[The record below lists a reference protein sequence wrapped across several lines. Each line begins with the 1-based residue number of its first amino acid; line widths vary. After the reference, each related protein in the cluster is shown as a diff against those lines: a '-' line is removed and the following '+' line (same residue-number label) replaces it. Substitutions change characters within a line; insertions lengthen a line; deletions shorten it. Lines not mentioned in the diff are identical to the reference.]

1 MPTMSLPETYK
12 RAVFKELGHPL
23 TVEDAP
29 LKLPG
34 TKELLIK
41 VEACGVCYSDMYSQ
55 YNGLGG
61 GFPIVP
67 GHEIIGKVAAVGSD
81 VRDWNVGDRIGA
93 GWHGG
98 HDGTCKACKK
108 GWFQMCDNTAVNGA
122 TKEGGYAE
130 YCIIRAES
138 AVHIPANVDAA
149 TYAPIL
155 CAGLT
160 VFNSIRNMN
169 IRAGETVAVQGL
181 GGLGH
186 LAIQYAKHMGYRV
199 IAISRGTDKEGA
211 ARELGADDFI
221 DSSTGDAGEQLAAL
235 GGAALAITTASTGE
249 TITPLLK
256 GLGILGKLLVLSFPS
271 EFTLNP
277 ADLLKYGL
285 SVQFWPSGH
294 PSDAEEA
301 IRFAENNN
309 IKSVIEKFPL
319 SQAQQAFDSI
329 LSGKVRFRA
338 VITMD

>member
-1 MPTMSLPETYK
+1 MSLPQTYK
-12 RAVFKELGHPL
+12 HAVFRGPGHTL

-34 TKELLIK
+34 PHELLIK

-81 VRDWNVGDRIGA
+81 VRGWSVGDRIGA

-98 HDGTCKACKK
+98 HDGTCKACRK
-108 GWFQMCDNTAVNGA
+108 GYFQMCDSPAVNGA

-130 YCIIRAES
+130 YCLIRSES

-160 VFNSIRNMN
+160 VFNAIRNAN
-169 IRAGETVAVQGL
+169 IRPGETVAVQGL

-186 LAIQYAKHMGYRV
+186 LAIQYAKRMGYRV
-199 IAISRGTDKEGA
+199 VAISRGSEKEAA
-211 ARELGADDFI
+211 ARELGADEYI
-221 DSSTGDAGEQLAAL
+221 DSNEGDAGEKLAAL
-235 GGAALAITTASTGE
+235 GSAALVITTASTGE
-249 TITPLLK
+249 AITPLFK
-256 GLGILGKLLVLSFPS
+256 GLGVLGKLLVLSFPS
-271 EFTLNP
+271 NFTLHP
-277 ADLLKYGL
+277 TDLLKHGL

-294 PSDAEEA
+294 PGDAEEA
-301 IRFAENNN
+301 VLFAESTN
-309 IKSVIEKFPL
+309 IASVIEKFPL
-319 SQAQQAFDSI
+319 DQAQQAFESM
-329 LSGKVRFRA
+329 LSGNVRFRA
-338 VITMD
+338 VITME

>member
-1 MPTMSLPETYK
+1 MSLPQTYK
-12 RAVFKELGHPL
+12 RAVFKELGQLL

-34 TKELLIK
+34 TRELLIK

-81 VRDWNVGDRIGA
+81 VGDWNVGDRIGA

-108 GWFQMCDNTAVNGA
+108 GWFQMCDNTVVNGA

-138 AVHIPANVDAA
+138 AVHIPAHVDAA

-160 VFNSIRNMN
+160 VFNSIRNMS
-169 IRAGETVAVQGL
+169 IKAGETVAVQGL

-199 IAISRGTDKEGA
+199 IAISRGADKEGA
-211 ARELGADDFI
+211 ARELGADDYI
-221 DSSTGDAGEQLAAL
+221 DSSQGDAGEQLAAL
-235 GGAALAITTASTGE
+235 GGAALAITTASTAE
-249 TITPLLK
+249 AITPLLK
-256 GLGILGKLLVLSFPS
+256 GLGILGKLLVLSFPRKL
-271 EFTLNP
+271 TLDP
-277 ADLLKYGL
+277 TDLLKYGL

>member
-1 MPTMSLPETYK
+1 MPTMSLPQTYK
-12 RAVFKELGHPL
+12 RAVFKELGQPL

-34 TKELLIK
+34 TRELLIK

-81 VRDWNVGDRIGA
+81 VGDWNVGDRIGA

-108 GWFQMCDNTAVNGA
+108 GWFQMCDNTVVNGA

-138 AVHIPANVDAA
+138 AVHIPAHVDAA

-160 VFNSIRNMN
+160 VFNSIRNMS
-169 IRAGETVAVQGL
+169 IKAGETVAVQGL

-199 IAISRGTDKEGA
+199 IAISRGADKEGA
-211 ARELGADDFI
+211 ARELGADDYI
-221 DSSTGDAGEQLAAL
+221 DSSQGDAGEQLAAL
-235 GGAALAITTASTGE
+235 GGAALAITTASTAE
-249 TITPLLK
+249 AITPLLK
-256 GLGILGKLLVLSFPS
+256 GLGILGKLLVLSFPRKL
-271 EFTLNP
+271 TLDP
-277 ADLLKYGL
+277 TDLLKYGL

-319 SQAQQAFDSI
+319 SQAQQAFNSI

>member
-1 MPTMSLPETYK
+1 MSLSQTYK
-12 RAVFKELGHPL
+12 RAVFKDLGHPL

-29 LKLPG
+29 LKLPAPN
-34 TKELLIK
+34 ELLIK
-41 VEACGVCYSDMYSQ
+41 VEACGVCRSDMYSQ

-81 VRDWNVGDRIGA
+81 VHDWNVGERIGA
-93 GWHGG
+93 SWHGG
-98 HDGTCKACKK
+98 HDGTCRACRK
-108 GWFQMCDNTAVNGA
+108 GWFQMCDSTAVNGA

-130 YCIIRAES
+130 YCLIRSES
-138 AVHIPANVDAA
+138 AVRIPANVDAA

-169 IRAGETVAVQGL
+169 IMAGETVAVQGL

-186 LAIQYAKHMGYRV
+186 LAIQYAKRMGYRV
-199 IAISRGTDKEGA
+199 VAISRGPEKEAA
-211 ARELGADDFI
+211 ARELGADEYI
-221 DSSTGDAGEQLAAL
+221 DSDAGDAGAQLAAL
-235 GGAALAITTASTGE
+235 GSAALAITTASTGDA
-249 TITPLLK
+249 ITPLLK

-271 EFTLNP
+271 DLTLNP
-277 ADLLKYGL
+277 MELLKYGL

-294 PSDAEEA
+294 PGDAEEA
-301 IRFAENNN
+301 VRFAERTD
-309 IKSVIEKFPL
+309 IASVVEKFPL
-319 SQAQQAFDSI
+319 EQAQDAFDAM

-338 VITMD
+338 VITME

>member
-1 MPTMSLPETYK
+1 MSLPQTYK

-34 TKELLIK
+34 PNELLIK

-67 GHEIIGKVAAVGSD
+67 GHEIIGKVAAVGSE
-81 VRDWNVGDRIGA
+81 VRDWYVGQRIGA

-98 HDGTCKACKK
+98 HDGTCKACKQ
-108 GWFQMCDNTAVNGA
+108 GYFQMCDSTAVNGA

-130 YCIIRAES
+130 YTLIRSES

-149 TYAPIL
+149 SYAPIL

-160 VFNSIRNMN
+160 VFNSIRNVN

-186 LAIQYAKHMGYRV
+186 LAIQYAKRMGYRV
-199 IAISRGTDKEGA
+199 VAISRGPEKEAA
-211 ARELGADDFI
+211 ARELGADEYI
-221 DSSTGDAGEQLAAL
+221 DSNEGDSGEQLAAL
-235 GGAALAITTASTGE
+235 GGAALAVTTASTGE
-249 TITPLLK
+249 AITPLLK

-271 EFTLNP
+271 NLTLEP
-277 ADLLKYGL
+277 TDLLKYGL
-285 SVQFWPSGH
+285 SVHFWPSGH
-294 PSDAEEA
+294 PGDAEDA
-301 IRFAENNN
+301 VRFAENTN
-309 IKSVIEKFPL
+309 IASVVERFPL
-319 SQAQQAFDSI
+319 EQAQQAFESM

>member
-1 MPTMSLPETYK
+1 MSLPQTYK

-34 TKELLIK
+34 PNELLIK

-67 GHEIIGKVAAVGSD
+67 GHEIIGKVAVVGSE
-81 VRDWNVGDRIGA
+81 VRDWNVGQRIGA

-98 HDGTCKACKK
+98 HDGTCKACKQ
-108 GWFQMCDNTAVNGA
+108 GYFQMCDSTAVNGA

-130 YCIIRAES
+130 YTLIRSES

-149 TYAPIL
+149 SYAPIL

-160 VFNSIRNMN
+160 VFNSIRNVN

-186 LAIQYAKHMGYRV
+186 LAIQYAKRMGYRV
-199 IAISRGTDKEGA
+199 VAISRGPEKEAA
-211 ARELGADDFI
+211 ARELGADEYI
-221 DSSTGDAGEQLAAL
+221 DSNEGDSGEQLAAL
-235 GGAALAITTASTGE
+235 GGAALAVTTASTGE
-249 TITPLLK
+249 AITPLLK

-271 EFTLNP
+271 NLTLEP
-277 ADLLKYGL
+277 TDLLKYGL
-285 SVQFWPSGH
+285 SVHFWPSGH
-294 PSDAEEA
+294 PSDAEDA
-301 IRFAENNN
+301 VRFAENTN
-309 IKSVIEKFPL
+309 IASVVEKFPL
-319 SQAQQAFDSI
+319 EQAQQAFESM

>member
-1 MPTMSLPETYK
+1 MPTMSLPQTYK
-12 RAVFKELGHPL
+12 RAVFKELGQPL
-23 TVEDAP
+23 AVEDAP

-34 TKELLIK
+34 SKELLIK

-81 VRDWNVGDRIGA
+81 VGDWNVGDRIGA

-108 GWFQMCDNTAVNGA
+108 GWFQMCDNTVVNGA

-138 AVHIPANVDAA
+138 AVHIPAHVDAA

-169 IRAGETVAVQGL
+169 IKAGETVAVQGL

-199 IAISRGTDKEGA
+199 IAISRGADKEGA
-211 ARELGADDFI
+211 ARELGADDYI
-221 DSSTGDAGEQLAAL
+221 DSSQGDAGEQLAAL
-235 GGAALAITTASTGE
+235 GGAALAITTASTAE
-249 TITPLLK
+249 AITPLLK
-256 GLGILGKLLVLSFPS
+256 GLGILGKLLVLSFPRKL
-271 EFTLNP
+271 TLDP
-277 ADLLKYGL
+277 TDLLKYGL

-309 IKSVIEKFPL
+309 IKSVIEQFPL

>member
-1 MPTMSLPETYK
+1 MSLPQTYK

-34 TKELLIK
+34 TNELLIK

-55 YNGLGG
+55 YNGIGG

-67 GHEIIGKVAAVGSD
+67 GHEIIGKVSAVGNHVSN
-81 VRDWNVGDRIGA
+81 WSVGDRVGA

-108 GWFQMCDNTAVNGA
+108 GWFQMCDNNVVNGA

-138 AVHIPANVDAA
+138 AVRIPANVDAA
-149 TYAPIL
+149 TYAPLL

-160 VFNSIRNMN
+160 VFNSIRHMN
-169 IRAGETVAVQGL
+169 IKAGETVAIQGL

-186 LAIQYAKHMGYRV
+186 LAIQYAKHMKYRV
-199 IAISRGTDKEGA
+199 IAISRGNHKEGA
-211 ARELGADDFI
+211 ARELGVDEFI
-221 DSSTGDAGEQLAAL
+221 DSSRGDAGEQLAAL
-235 GGAALAITTASTGE
+235 GGAALAITTASTEE

-256 GLGILGKLLVLSFPS
+256 GLGILGKLLVLSFPNRI
-271 EFTLNP
+271 TLNP
-277 ADLLKYGL
+277 TDLLKYGL
-285 SVQFWPSGH
+285 SVHFWPSGH
-294 PSDAEEA
+294 HIDAEEA
-301 IRFAENNN
+301 IQFAENNK

-319 SQAQQAFDSI
+319 SQAQQAFDSM
-329 LSGKVRFRA
+329 LGGKVRFRA